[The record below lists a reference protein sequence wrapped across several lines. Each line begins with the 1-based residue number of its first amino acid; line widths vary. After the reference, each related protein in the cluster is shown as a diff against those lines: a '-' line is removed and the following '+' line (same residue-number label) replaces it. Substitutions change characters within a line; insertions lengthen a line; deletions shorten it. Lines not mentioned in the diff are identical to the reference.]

1 MNDNTN
7 KNNLDNPFKKMSII
21 RLWAISTLFYM
32 FLPISM
38 IVVFFTLGKIKT
50 KQFLVALMNDFFQT
64 ILIFLLF
71 FCFFI
76 WLIYYLISP
85 FFT

>member
-1 MNDNTN
+1 MNDNAN

-21 RLWAISTLFYM
+21 RFWAISTLFYM
-32 FLPISM
+32 FFPISM

-76 WLIYYLISP
+76 WLIYYLILP

>member
-1 MNDNTN
+1 MNDNAN

-21 RLWAISTLFYM
+21 RFWAISTLFYM
-32 FLPISM
+32 FFPISM

-50 KQFLVALMNDFFQT
+50 KQFLIALMNDFFQT
-64 ILIFLLF
+64 VLIFLLF
-71 FCFFI
+71 LCFLI
-76 WLIYYLISP
+76 WLTFYLVSP

>member
-1 MNDNTN
+1 MNNNIDKTN
-7 KNNLDNPFKKMSII
+7 LENPFKKMSII
-21 RLWAISTLFYM
+21 KFWTISTLFYM
-32 FLPISM
+32 FFPISM

-71 FCFFI
+71 ICFFI

>member
-1 MNDNTN
+1 MNDNAN

-21 RLWAISTLFYM
+21 RFWVISTLFYM
-32 FLPISM
+32 FFPISM

-71 FCFFI
+71 ICFFI

>member
-1 MNDNTN
+1 MNDNEN

-21 RLWAISTLFYM
+21 RFWAISTLFYM
-32 FLPISM
+32 FFPISM

-71 FCFFI
+71 ICFFI

>member
-21 RLWAISTLFYM
+21 RFWAISTLFYM
-32 FLPISM
+32 FFPISM

-71 FCFFI
+71 ICFCI

>member
-1 MNDNTN
+1 MNDN
-7 KNNLDNPFKKMSII
+7 KDQANLDNPFKKMSII
-21 RLWAISTLFYM
+21 RFWAISTLFYM
-32 FLPISM
+32 FFPISM

-71 FCFFI
+71 ICFFI

>member
-21 RLWAISTLFYM
+21 RFWAISTLFYM
-32 FLPISM
+32 FFPISL

-50 KQFLVALMNDFFQT
+50 KQFLIALMNDFFQT

-71 FCFFI
+71 ICFFI

>member
-1 MNDNTN
+1 MNEN
-7 KNNLDNPFKKMSII
+7 KDKTNLDNPFNKMSII
-21 RLWAISTLFYM
+21 RFWAISTLFYM
-32 FLPISM
+32 FFPISM

-71 FCFFI
+71 ICIFI

>member
-1 MNDNTN
+1 MNDNAN

-21 RLWAISTLFYM
+21 RFWAISTLFYM
-32 FLPISM
+32 FFPISL
-38 IVVFFTLGKIKT
+38 IVAFFTLGKIKT

-71 FCFFI
+71 ICFFI

>member
-21 RLWAISTLFYM
+21 RFWAISTLFYM
-32 FLPISM
+32 FFPISM

-71 FCFFI
+71 ICIFI

>member
-1 MNDNTN
+1 MNDNAN

-21 RLWAISTLFYM
+21 RFWAISTLFYM
-32 FLPISM
+32 FFPISM

-71 FCFFI
+71 ICFFI

>member
-21 RLWAISTLFYM
+21 RFWAISTLFYM
-32 FLPISM
+32 FFPISM

-71 FCFFI
+71 ICFFI

>member
-1 MNDNTN
+1 MNNNIDKTN
-7 KNNLDNPFKKMSII
+7 LVNPFKKMSII
-21 RLWAISTLFYM
+21 KFWTISTLFYM
-32 FLPISM
+32 FFPISL

-71 FCFFI
+71 ICFFI